1 MAKKPPQQI
10 ALAQN
15 FLKSA
20 ELARLLVEASSII
33 SSDTVYEIGPGRG
46 AITAE
51 LARVAGKVIAI
62 EKDPLLAKRLYDHFG
77 DAGNV
82 QIIEGDFLH
91 WRIPDREYK
100 ILASIPYN
108 VTAAIVRKIL
118 YVPPTPTEAYL
129 IMQKEAAEKFSGRTK
144 ETLFSLLARPSFD
157 LKIVR
162 ELRRT
167 DFIPAPD
174 VDSVLLHIRKRSQPL
189 ILEEDLCLYRD
200 FVRFGFG
207 RWKKNLKLTFKP
219 IFTYE
224 QWRRL
229 SRDFH
234 FPLDATP
241 TELTFDQW
249 LGLFRCFQQMVSAEK
264 RSDLKRWRAKFL

>member
-15 FLKSA
+15 FLKSPR
-20 ELARLLVEASSII
+20 LARLLVEASSII

-46 AITAE
+46 ALTAE
-51 LARVAGKVIAI
+51 LARVARKVIAI

-108 VTAAIVRKIL
+108 VTSAIVRKIL

-129 IMQKEAAEKFSGRTK
+129 IMQKEAAEKFSGRPK
-144 ETLFSLLARPSFD
+144 ETLFSLMARPSFD

-241 TELTFDQW
+241 SELTLDQW
-249 LGLFRCFQQMVSAEK
+249 LGLFHCFQQMVSAEK
-264 RSDLKRWRAKFL
+264 RSDLKRWRDKFL